1 MKRNFWICSTLAFI
15 ALSGN
20 NVDGMA
26 PGRNNYQNLTVG
38 NSFTIVWNCRT
49 ELERLGI
56 DPREVLGIY
65 RYGVAFD
72 LLVPDC
78 RNALIAADDLIARAG
93 RRQNP
98 NGRGAAAN
106 FQIPQPRPVHVGLQP
121 VHGHNQPGALPV
133 VQNQVPNDEQARGR
147 ELQLY
152 RDLEVYMS
160 GKILDT
166 NATPIDEQSVMKALK
181 APKLIFSRSPGQ
193 DVATA
198 LGIVGQFNAQNF
210 VNAKLNG
217 IGGNFKFTIVG
228 DNDRVHEFLN
238 ILSVIRECYVIAGR
252 LSRQNPQLA
261 NKIRIWLKLPLVQ
274 WVEALRTWCNN
285 PGWLRFN
292 HLSTADVV
300 KLTAIATDPTIA
312 FDTETDPTTNQ
323 IRPSMSNLTKSL
335 AALRGVNGVELEG
348 DQLIE
353 GQTILTWLKKPY
365 KKGWLLD
372 PINMFKQLPDQQKR
386 QVNLNSDQDIQ
397 NLVAARIQVIDANE
411 RFTGENISER
421 DFFNMLALLADLS
434 IPNLNPAGQ
443 MRLNTIRRDLLHR
456 WIEILQNWCMSK
468 DRWHRSW
475 LNFNNVSE
483 EDIQKL
489 RSIASRLS
497 PNIFSRQDLLVLNGE
512 ERTQLRNEEGIRGT
526 PILFWMET
534 HSKPVLEQKI
544 VERSGQFIHSFLPNV
559 NANDFMHSLSA
570 HDSWTLSMLSLK
582 PLLIRTLFDIYD
594 QHLSE
599 KDIVK
604 IFMPQIWESLEGSSH
619 LIDCLVASSFGR
631 SFSVPIFSK
640 FVLNSFANNHL
651 QVPQNEAKALTMQF
665 LPLEMRDT
673 NEKVVQV
680 SGFIDELTTGT
691 PGIFGDVRVQNA
703 IYPPKLYF
711 PILSFKNG
719 VRNRIDALRQGQG
732 VIDEFFEASRY
743 FDSTDERIQN
753 AVDQNRP
760 GEVNFWT
767 ELHNAYTQD
776 TTARDTNFR
785 RLRNL
790 INNNPDDNR
799 SAALFGYAFDL
810 PEAEGSPQEHA
821 DRIYNDL
828 NQRLQR
834 LVAAARQLP
843 QNQRMTAEEINRARA
858 DAVKIS
864 TYDAIGKYNVFA
876 TALQEHIDEFVH
888 STQSDRL
895 MQDNGTKIS
904 DFLNTP
910 TSFTPFESSRT
921 LWISDLLQPTLQQ
934 GYRVGML
941 RYVLN
946 RAANLQDRKLFMH
959 SYLLQ
964 NGPKIPYL
972 QVHSDLLNYLR
983 DIDARLSIA
992 LAQHVYLQSF
1002 VNLFAHPIEPL
1013 RDPAVRA
1020 MRDLLVD
1027 QNYVPV
1033 YDIAQIGRCTVYPN
1047 NDHYGTAVLDSLI
1060 PQNHLALFNTHDKLK
1075 RRLTYYLLKGAYLCM
1090 TNDSAFTQRYG
1101 GYSFPAQYPQ
1111 NLDQEWG
1118 SNTVNTLFNSI
1129 SNSLPR
1135 NMNVTPQNQRAL
1147 AEQWAVF
1154 FGANGD
1160 VADAGRFRDA
1170 ADTVRSD
1177 LISACS
1183 YIWDDPQGQGG
1194 VFCNEHIVRFIV
1206 DYLMTT
1212 LDDQNP
1218 TIVPHIFGLMTNRWR
1233 HCVNGRSQGTL
1244 ALLPQIFSLRRIS
1257 PTEDIPF
1264 NEMMGV
1270 MAFAAAQG
1278 PLQIGLKF
1286 GVHHSGQVDTQE
1298 EATRFGYAMSI
1309 LGEKELFGLSDLRNG
1324 NGYLHPWESVSSL
1337 KYNFIN
1343 QVLSN
1348 LPNKPDRFS
1357 VTKRLRL
1364 ILDLDRNLNGQA
1376 PLTQNELTFKSFLQH
1391 PTAQIPQDIQDAINA
1406 INDVSKREEVQT
1418 FCDCLSF
1425 TAKVGSNDYGYKD
1438 LIQDIAKRV
1447 ATPRRMIDYFM
1458 KEENRAVKNLLLNAY
1473 KKHKRLQLASVENLN
1488 TDKQE
1493 KMIFDAFAE
1502 FGVFQGAQPAAH

>member
-26 PGRNNYQNLTVG
+26 LGRNNYQNLTVE

-98 NGRGAAAN
+98 NGRVAAAN
-106 FQIPQPRPVHVGLQP
+106 FQIPEPRPVHVGLQP

-133 VQNQVPNDEQARGR
+133 VQNQVPNDEQARVR

-152 RDLEVYMS
+152 RDLEEYMS
-160 GKILDT
+160 GKTFAT
-166 NATPIDEQSVMKALK
+166 NTPIDEQSVMKALQV
-181 APKLIFSRSPGQ
+181 PERIFSRRPDQS
-193 DVATA
+193 VATA
-198 LGIVGQFNAQNF
+198 LGIVGQFDAQNF
-210 VNAKLNG
+210 VNAKLND

-261 NKIRIWLKLPLVQ
+261 NKIRTWLKLPLVQ
-274 WVEALRTWCNN
+274 WVQALRTWCNK

-292 HLSTADVV
+292 HLSTADVE
-300 KLTAIATDPTIA
+300 KLTTIANDSTIA
-312 FDTETDPTTNQ
+312 FDTETDPNTNQ

-411 RFTGENISER
+411 RFTGENVSER

-443 MRLNTIRRDLLHR
+443 MMLNTIRRDLLHR

-468 DRWHRSW
+468 DRWHRNW

-489 RSIASRLS
+489 RRIASRLS
-497 PNIFSRQDLLVLNGE
+497 PNIFSRQDLLMLNGGE
-512 ERTQLRNEEGIRGT
+512 STQLQNEEGIRGT

-582 PLLIRTLFDIYD
+582 PSLIRPLFDIYD

-604 IFMPQIWESLEGSSH
+604 IFMPQIWESLEGSPH
-619 LIDCLVASSFGR
+619 LIDCLVASSFGQ

-673 NEKVVQV
+673 NAKVVQV

-691 PGIFGDVRVQNA
+691 PGIFGEVRVQDA
-703 IYPPKLYF
+703 IYLPKLYF

-732 VIDEFFEASRY
+732 VIEEFFEASRF
-743 FDSTDERIQN
+743 FDATDERVRN
-753 AVDQNRP
+753 ALAQNRP

-776 TTARDTNFR
+776 TRARDTNFR
-785 RLRNL
+785 QLRNL
-790 INNNPDDNR
+790 INNDPDDNR

-810 PEAEGSPQEHA
+810 PEGSPQENA
-821 DRIYNDL
+821 NRIYNDL

-864 TYDAIGKYNVFA
+864 TYEAIGKYNVFA
-876 TALQEHIDEFVH
+876 TALQEHIDGFVH
-888 STQSDRL
+888 STQSDGL
-895 MQDNGTKIS
+895 MQNNGTKIS

-910 TSFTPFESSRT
+910 MSFTPFESSRT
-921 LWISDLLQPTLQQ
+921 LWISDLLQPTLLQD
-934 GYRVGML
+934 YRVGML
-941 RYVLN
+941 QYVLN
-946 RAANLQDRKLFMH
+946 RVANLRDINLFMH
-959 SYLLQ
+959 SYLSQ

-983 DIDARLSIA
+983 GIDARLSIA

-1002 VNLFAHPIEPL
+1002 VNLFAHPIEHL
-1013 RDPAVRA
+1013 CDPAVGA
-1020 MRDLLVD
+1020 MRDLLKE

-1047 NDHYGTAVLDSLI
+1047 SDHYGTEVLDRLI

-1075 RRLTYYLLKGAYLCM
+1075 KRLIYYLLKGAYLCM
-1090 TNDSAFTQRYG
+1090 TNDSAFTQGYG

-1111 NLDQEWG
+1111 NLDQNWG
-1118 SNTVNTLFNSI
+1118 SHTVWSLFDSI
-1129 SNSLPR
+1129 FNSLPW
-1135 NMNVTPQNQRAL
+1135 NMNNTPQNQLAL

-1154 FGANGD
+1154 FGGNGD
-1160 VADAGRFRDA
+1160 VADAGQFRDA
-1170 ADTVRSD
+1170 AAIVKRG

-1183 YIWDDPQGQGG
+1183 NIWTDPQGQGG

-1218 TIVPHIFGLMTNRWR
+1218 TIVPHIFGLMSNRWE

-1257 PTEDIPF
+1257 PAENITF
-1264 NEMMGV
+1264 NEIMGV
-1270 MAFAAAQG
+1270 MAFIAAQS
-1278 PLQIGLKF
+1278 PLQIGLNF
-1286 GVHHSGQVDTQE
+1286 GVHHSGQIDTQE

-1309 LGEKELFGLSDLRNG
+1309 LGERELFGLSSLERND
-1324 NGYLHPWESVSSL
+1324 NRDVLHHFTSVPHL
-1337 KYNFIN
+1337 QCNFIN

-1348 LPNKPDRFS
+1348 LPNKPRSFS
-1357 VTKRLRL
+1357 VTERLKLILRL
-1364 ILDLDRNLNGQA
+1364 PLGQNEHPA
-1376 PLTQNELTFKSFLQH
+1376 PLTQDELTFKSFLQH
-1391 PTAQIPQDIQDAINA
+1391 PTAQIPQNIQAAINA

-1425 TAKVGSNDYGYKD
+1425 TAQYDSYED
-1438 LIQDIAKRV
+1438 LIQRVAKRV
-1447 ATPRRMIDYFM
+1447 VTPRRMVDFFM
-1458 KEENRAVKNLLLNAY
+1458 KEENIAVKNLLLNAY

-1488 TDKQE
+1488 TDQQKQ
-1493 KMIFDAFAE
+1493 MIFDAFAE
-1502 FGVFQGAQPAAH
+1502 SRVFQGAQRAAQPAAH